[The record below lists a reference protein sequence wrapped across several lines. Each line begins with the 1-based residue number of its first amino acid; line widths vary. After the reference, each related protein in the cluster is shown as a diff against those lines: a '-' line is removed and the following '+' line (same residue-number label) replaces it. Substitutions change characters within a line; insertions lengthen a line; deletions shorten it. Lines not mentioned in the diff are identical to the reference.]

1 MTGQLFLRIAWAA
14 TALPILA
21 AMGFQEP
28 EKPPADAVVPVV
40 TDIRSL
46 LNASL
51 SWQEAGQ
58 LMIVDRLNI
67 QYYLAG
73 TDITIFPVWVVVP
86 PIELQTAQGTW
97 REVESATELDPNQ
110 ENLVLRVRVRNLWA
124 DSEYAGPAVE
134 TLVRERLSRRHGIA
148 AEALRFF
155 DPKIR
160 LPIRAVARI
169 PLEGS
174 GEPRVS
180 AYAQVTQQ
188 YLESAQA
195 VPLRIVLDREAL
207 AQATAVLGRP
217 VQVGDLRLQFEVDV
231 YSRLETQLIEARL
244 DALQASLAHLREQL
258 KTQPGE
264 VVSWLI
270 APAGGQGEGRTL
282 FRQVLEE
289 SLSLQISIREGV
301 DVAVAPLAEQ
311 LLQHAFGQLRRGQ
324 IQDGD
329 RVALLFGER
338 LALVGAMGEITRL
351 AKLDR
356 KEREELCRTL
366 QEKLQ
371 NREWDL
377 AGQFGLKVAFLGS
390 YEFEGGLRGGYR
402 SGTADRDFAERLN
415 RALEEVGQFW
425 EGRIP
430 ALPALNLQAE
440 AVDQAFRT
448 LRGSI
453 AQSRFTAS
461 YYPIGS
467 PLVELPPV
475 KLPKAETQWPA
486 SHPPQESTTE
496 RVRVASG
503 RELADQIGRVAPETT
518 IELEPG
524 EFRIDQSLVIRQ
536 PLILVGKGRG
546 ETTLVRGTQEPLF
559 RLEAEATLT
568 LRDLTIRQG
577 TETGTPVIS
586 ANAGLVVLQNVQL
599 LGAGGVPV
607 IERKLNQAMITRLS
621 LALAGPI
628 ELEFARLVGGFPA
641 NSAVVLGGSARAE
654 ITGCEIGSFSGAG
667 LLLSE
672 NASAQVQEVK
682 FRDCYAGIFARG
694 ASTGR
699 ATTCT
704 FEANWTGAMLSDDS
718 IFQLLGCFAKEN
730 RTHGIQISGASSAL
744 VSGCSCENNGSRG
757 IHVGESARPTLHNNI
772 CGGNKG
778 TGIYYGGMSGGTAR
792 ENTCENN
799 GLNGIAV
806 AESAQPTLEKNIC
819 RSNQRSGIAF
829 WRNFAGTAR
838 ENTCESNGY
847 HGIEVSHSAQPTLEK
862 NMCRSNKLAGIAF
875 LGNSAGIARENTC
888 ASNAEDGMYVT
899 DSAAPTLSQ
908 NICRGNTNEGIHVAG
923 KGRPTIEGNQCLR
936 NGRNGIAYRSAGASG
951 VVRNNV
957 CNGNGYNGIGIYAG
971 NPQLEGNTCQNNG
984 WYAIYR
990 Q

>member
-134 TLVRERLSRRHGIA
+134 TLVRERLSRRHGRPP
-148 AEALRFF
+148 ESFRFF

-160 LPIRAVARI
+160 LPIRVVARVA
-169 PLEGS
+169 LEGH

-207 AQATAVLGRP
+207 AQATGVLGRP

-301 DVAVAPLAEQ
+301 DVAVAPLAEH
-311 LLQHAFGQLRRGQ
+311 LLQHAFRELRRGQ

-338 LALVGAMGEITRL
+338 LALVDTMGEINRL

-390 YEFEGGLRGGYR
+390 YEFQGGLRGGYR

-415 RALEEVGQFW
+415 RALEEVGEFW

-453 AQSRFTAS
+453 AQSRFTAA
-461 YYPIGS
+461 YYPIAS
-467 PLVELPPV
+467 PLLELGV
-475 KLPKAETQWPA
+475 G
-486 SHPPQESTTE
+486 
-496 RVRVASG
+496 VAVPRSQ
-503 RELADQIGRVAPETT
+503 ELAYRILRAEPGATIQIEA
-518 IELEPG
+518 G
-524 EFRIDQSLVIRQ
+524 EFRIDQPLVIRHS
-536 PLILVGKGRG
+536 LTLVGKGRG
-546 ETTLVRGTQEPLF
+546 ETILLRGTKEPLF
-559 RLEAEATLT
+559 QLEGEGTLT
-568 LRDLTIRQG
+568 LRDLTVRQAA
-577 TETGTPVIS
+577 ETGTPLIS
-586 ANAGLVVLQNVQL
+586 ANAGLLVLQNVQL
-599 LGAGGVPV
+599 SGTWGLHK
-607 IERKLNQAMITRLS
+607 IEREISKAMETAAEKKTGETEEKVVELS
-621 LALAGPI
+621 SVHFG
-628 ELEFARLVGGFPA
+628 
-641 NSAVVLGGSARAE
+641 NSAVLLVGSAKAE

-667 LLLSE
+667 VLLGE
-672 NASAQVQEVK
+672 TASAWMQDVK
-682 FRDCYAGIFARG
+682 VRDRYTGVHARG
-694 ASTGR
+694 DSTGR

-730 RTHGIQISGASSAL
+730 RTHGIQISGASRAL

-772 CGGNKG
+772 CRGNKG

-819 RSNQRSGIAF
+819 RSNQSMGIVF
-829 WRNFAGTAR
+829 GGNSAGTAR
-838 ENTCESNGY
+838 ENTCENNGY
-847 HGIEVSHSAQPTLEK
+847 HGIEVRQSAQPTLEK
-862 NMCRSNKLAGIAF
+862 NYV
-875 LGNSAGIARENTC
+875 RE
-888 ASNAEDGMYVT
+888 
-899 DSAAPTLSQ
+899 
-908 NICRGNTNEGIHVAG
+908 
-923 KGRPTIEGNQCLR
+923 
-936 NGRNGIAYRSAGASG
+936 
-951 VVRNNV
+951 
-957 CNGNGYNGIGIYAG
+957 
-971 NPQLEGNTCQNNG
+971 
-984 WYAIYR
+984 
-990 Q
+990 

>member
-1 MTGQLFLRIAWAA
+1 MGDNSPARQLPGFLTAWWPRGRARYQAGQGLSNLVASHPMPYLTTPSGPDMVKASLRVLPALRRRGRDYDGKKVATLGGKKMTGQLFLRIAWAA

-155 DPKIR
+155 NPKIR
-160 LPIRAVARI
+160 LPIRAVARV

-195 VPLRIVLDREAL
+195 VPLRIALDREAL

-301 DVAVAPLAEQ
+301 DVAVAPLAEH
-311 LLQHAFGQLRRGQ
+311 LLQHAFRELRRGQ

-338 LALVGAMGEITRL
+338 LALVGTMGEITRL

-356 KEREELCRTL
+356 KEREQFCQKL
-366 QEKLQ
+366 QEKLK
-371 NREWDL
+371 NRESN
-377 AGQFGLKVAFLGS
+377 FGLESGLNLASLSTLGLQA
-390 YEFEGGLRGGYR
+390 ELKGGQR
-402 SGTADRDFAERLN
+402 SLTADRDFAETLN
-415 RALEEVGQFW
+415 RVLEEVGEFW

-453 AQSRFTAS
+453 AQSRFTAA
-461 YYPIGS
+461 YYPIAS
-467 PLVELPPV
+467 PLLELGV
-475 KLPKAETQWPA
+475 G
-486 SHPPQESTTE
+486 
-496 RVRVASG
+496 VAVPRSQ
-503 RELADQIGRVAPETT
+503 ELAYRILRAEPGATIQIEA
-518 IELEPG
+518 G
-524 EFRIDQSLVIRQ
+524 EFRIDQPLVIRHS
-536 PLILVGKGRG
+536 LTLVGKGRG
-546 ETTLVRGTQEPLF
+546 ETILLRGTKEPLF
-559 RLEAEATLT
+559 QLEGEAMLT
-568 LRDLTIRQG
+568 LRDLTVRQAA
-577 TETGTPVIS
+577 ETGTPLIS
-586 ANAGLVVLQNVQL
+586 ANAGLLVLQNVQL
-599 LGAGGVPV
+599 SGTWGVHE
-607 IERKLNQAMITRLS
+607 IEREISKAMKTAAEKKTGETEEKVVELS
-621 LALAGPI
+621 S
-628 ELEFARLVGGFPA
+628 ARFG
-641 NSAVVLGGSARAE
+641 NSAVLLGGSAKAE

-667 LLLSE
+667 VLLGE
-672 NASAQVQEVK
+672 TASAWMQHVK
-682 FRDCYAGIFARG
+682 VRDCYTGVHARG
-694 ASTGR
+694 DSTGR

-772 CGGNKG
+772 CRGNKG

-792 ENTCENN
+792 ENTCE
-799 GLNGIAV
+799 
-806 AESAQPTLEKNIC
+806 
-819 RSNQRSGIAF
+819 
-829 WRNFAGTAR
+829 
-838 ENTCESNGY
+838 SNG
-847 HGIEVSHSAQPTLEK
+847 
-862 NMCRSNKLAGIAF
+862 AGWHWSRR
-875 LGNSAGIARENTC
+875 LREADT
-888 ASNAEDGMYVT
+888 
-899 DSAAPTLSQ
+899 
-908 NICRGNTNEGIHVAG
+908 
-923 KGRPTIEGNQCLR
+923 
-936 NGRNGIAYRSAGASG
+936 
-951 VVRNNV
+951 
-957 CNGNGYNGIGIYAG
+957 
-971 NPQLEGNTCQNNG
+971 
-984 WYAIYR
+984 
-990 Q
+990 